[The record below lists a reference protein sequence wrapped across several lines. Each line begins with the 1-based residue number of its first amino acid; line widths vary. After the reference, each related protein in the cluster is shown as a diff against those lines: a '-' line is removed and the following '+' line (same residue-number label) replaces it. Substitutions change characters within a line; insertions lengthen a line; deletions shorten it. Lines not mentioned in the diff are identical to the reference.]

1 MIGSALLVGDID
13 AAVRSDFYVAVNSP
27 ALSEIINWNARAEGK
42 AAVVAT
48 RAKGGFGIL
57 RAIVKS
63 IGVQRVGRRWG
74 VAFGL

>member
-1 MIGSALLVGDID
+1 MFGSLTALCG
-13 AAVRSDFYVAVNSP
+13 SDFPRAKDIRKNVA
-27 ALSEIINWNARAEGK
+27 WNARAEGE

-48 RAKGGFGIL
+48 RAKGSFGIL

-63 IGVQRVGRRWG
+63 LAYGGWGGGGG